1 MRGPSESKSAS
12 QNSNNSRRSHLK
24 RRMSIWFRPLLLP
37 SSVRAHCSFANIPLH
52 DIVKTIP
59 PNRITG
65 ATLLNYLLT
74 HCSAALIHN
83 NWEYWHWWQRG
94 TGFNRN
100 ILCIAPEGI
109 LIITWFKKICFR
121 KQCVGILFCKIHK
134 CLSKYL
140 MTTFVLH
147 GFFCLFTFFFCI
159 FSLPEKT
166 GPIYNFALS
175 QRAKQSELGLGKPR
189 EVNNRLGNNYTA
201 DSSHRPHLQE
211 LVNKQ
216 TKLPALSFN
225 HVFMPGTAVLL
236 LYSLA
241 PDFHFINSNVPYI
254 LSSSA
259 FRCSLL
265 SSSVLKMWSC
275 WWVDLQYRSYR
286 TWEVHTL

>member
-100 ILCIAPEGI
+100 ILCIAPEGK
-109 LIITWFKKICFR
+109 LIITWFKKFAFANNVLAFYFVCQNIWWQLLFYMGFFVYFHFFFVYSLFLR
-121 KQCVGILFCKIHK
+121 KQDQ
-134 CLSKYL
+134 
-140 MTTFVLH
+140 
-147 GFFCLFTFFFCI
+147 FTI
-159 FSLPEKT
+159 
-166 GPIYNFALS
+166 
-175 QRAKQSELGLGKPR
+175 
-189 EVNNRLGNNYTA
+189 
-201 DSSHRPHLQE
+201 
-211 LVNKQ
+211 
-216 TKLPALSFN
+216 
-225 HVFMPGTAVLL
+225 
-236 LYSLA
+236 
-241 PDFHFINSNVPYI
+241 
-254 LSSSA
+254 
-259 FRCSLL
+259 LL
-265 SSSVLKMWSC
+265 SVKGQSKVNW
-275 WWVDLQYRSYR
+275 D
-286 TWEVHTL
+286 

>member
-109 LIITWFKKICFR
+109 LIITWFKKFAFANNVLACYFVKFTNVCQNIWW
-121 KQCVGILFCKIHK
+121 QLLF
-134 CLSKYL
+134 Y
-140 MTTFVLH
+140 M
-147 GFFCLFTFFFCI
+147 GFFVYLHFFF
-159 FSLPEKT
+159 L
-166 GPIYNFALS
+166 
-175 QRAKQSELGLGKPR
+175 
-189 EVNNRLGNNYTA
+189 
-201 DSSHRPHLQE
+201 
-211 LVNKQ
+211 
-216 TKLPALSFN
+216 
-225 HVFMPGTAVLL
+225 
-236 LYSLA
+236 
-241 PDFHFINSNVPYI
+241 YI
-254 LSSSA
+254 LSSWENRTNLQ
-259 FRCSLL
+259 FRSQSKGKAKWTGIRETTGSKQQIREQLYCRLIPQTSFTGTC
-265 SSSVLKMWSC
+265 K
-275 WWVDLQYRSYR
+275 QANQTARFKF
-286 TWEVHTL
+286 